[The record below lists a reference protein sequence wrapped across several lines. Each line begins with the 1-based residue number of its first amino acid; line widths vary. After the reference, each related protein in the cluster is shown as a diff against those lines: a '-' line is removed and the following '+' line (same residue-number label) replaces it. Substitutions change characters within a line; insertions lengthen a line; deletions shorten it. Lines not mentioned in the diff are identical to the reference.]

1 MGFRGC
7 ACRHRLAGSYAGSIF
22 KAYPT
27 FHSSLQAAFV
37 CSVNKSS
44 QKGVIPSTEA
54 SGRPLADGSCS
65 DCEEFG
71 ILHIWSLPLSG
82 LFLDTL
88 PSTVPDLISPGP
100 SGEPSG
106 VDNKTLVS
114 NNPKPRMSPEAYSR
128 GSPLAFHP
136 SSWCSH

>member
-7 ACRHRLAGSYAGSIF
+7 ACRHRLARSDAGSIF

-27 FHSSLQAAFV
+27 FHSSLQTAFV

-44 QKGVIPSTEA
+44 RKGVIPSTEA

-82 LFLDTL
+82 LLLDTL

-100 SGEPSG
+100 SGEPFG

-114 NNPKPRMSPEAYSR
+114 NHPKAKDVP
-128 GSPLAFHP
+128 
-136 SSWCSH
+136 